1 MPRFSEK
8 EKEIIRE
15 KLLSEGA
22 KLFLKYGLQK
32 VTIDDLVDSV
42 KIAKAS
48 FYKFYEGKEYLY
60 LDILQ
65 SEQKQLFDKLDSVL
79 ENNKDLSDRIRVKQ
93 VFGKMYELLCEFP
106 LLTTVD
112 KDTID
117 IISRKISE
125 ERLAVFSMQGFQAV
139 DAMQKHGIKF
149 AYDVPTVS
157 TAFSAL
163 YHSWVGMQNVE
174 QKVQAEVIGIML
186 EGLVNQVVVEDKG

>member
-15 KLLSEGA
+15 KFLGEGA

-65 SEQKQLFDKLDSVL
+65 SEQKQLFDKLDTVL
-79 ENNKDLSDRIRVKQ
+79 
-93 VFGKMYELLCEFP
+93 
-106 LLTTVD
+106 
-112 KDTID
+112 
-117 IISRKISE
+117 
-125 ERLAVFSMQGFQAV
+125 
-139 DAMQKHGIKF
+139 
-149 AYDVPTVS
+149 
-157 TAFSAL
+157 
-163 YHSWVGMQNVE
+163 
-174 QKVQAEVIGIML
+174 
-186 EGLVNQVVVEDKG
+186 

>member
-15 KLLSEGA
+15 KLLEEGA

-32 VTIDDLVDSV
+32 VTIDDLVVSV

-65 SEQKQLFDKLDSVL
+65 QEQKQLFDKLDSVL
-79 ENNKDLSDRIRVKQ
+79 ESNVDMPDGIRVKQ
-93 VFGKMYELLCEFP
+93 VLGKMYELLQELP

-112 KDTID
+112 KDTVE
-117 IISRKISE
+117 IISRKVSK
-125 ERLAVFSMQGFQAV
+125 ERLATFSNQGFYAV
-139 DAMQKHGIKF
+139 NAMQNHGIAF
-149 AYDVPTVS
+149 RYDIQTVS
-157 TAFSAL
+157 AAFSAL
-163 YHSWVGMQNVE
+163 YHSWISLQGLE
-174 QKVQAEVIGIML
+174 TKVQAEVIGIML
-186 EGLVNQVVVEDKG
+186 EGIVNQVVVEGKE